1 MSLEGKVVIVTGGGR
16 GIGRAAALLCA
27 REGASV
33 IVNDP
38 GVARDG
44 SGADSTAARQVA
56 EEIQAAGGKAY
67 PNFASIADAAGAIGV
82 VEDALSQFGRIDAIV
97 NAAGILRD
105 AWWHRMTREDWY
117 SVIDVH
123 LNGAFNIC
131 RVATPHFR
139 EQRSGSFVH
148 FTSGA
153 GLVGNRGQANYSA
166 AKLGVV
172 GLSQSI
178 ALDMARFGVRSN
190 CIAPVAWTRMVQD
203 TPDEQV
209 PEEEG
214 DPGRDDGVLAHMRA
228 DLGAEKIA
236 PLIAFLASDAS
247 ADVSGQVFGV
257 TGNEIVLFSRPQPV
271 ASMTRDEGWSPASIA
286 EQMLPAFRDSFVDG
300 NAVAG
305 DGFKRD

>member
-1 MSLEGKVVIVTGGGR
+1 MILEGKVVIVTGGGR
-16 GIGRAAALLCA
+16 GIGRATALLCA
-27 REGASV
+27 QEGAAV
-33 IVNDP
+33 LVNDP

-44 SGADSTAARQVA
+44 NGADSQPARDTAR
-56 EEIQAAGGKAY
+56 EIVAAGGRAY
-67 PNFASIADAAGAIGV
+67 ANFASIVEPAGAMSVI
-82 VEDALSQFGRIDAIV
+82 EDALSQFGRIDAVI

-117 SVIDVH
+117 AVIDVH

-131 RVATPHFR
+131 RFATPYFR

-153 GLVGNRGQANYSA
+153 GLEGNRGQANYAA

-190 CIAPVAWTRMVQD
+190 CIAPIAWTRMIS
-203 TPDEQV
+203 EIA
-209 PEEEG
+209 G
-214 DPGRDDGVLAHMRA
+214 RA
-228 DLGAEKIA
+228 DKTNPALDAVRELTPEKVA
-236 PLIAFLASDAS
+236 PLAAYLASDEA
-247 ADVSGQVFGV
+247 AGISGQVFGMSGDEV
-257 TGNEIVLFSRPQPV
+257 TLYARPQPIRSL
-271 ASMTRDEGWSPASIA
+271 AKAGGWTARDLA
-286 EQMLPAFRDSFVDG
+286 EELAPAFADDLIDS

-305 DGFKRD
+305 YLAKD